1 METDSQKSSSLVISW
16 LLITWLIVGMVA
28 TFAGFL
34 GLLDTAVAS
43 SVIIPILVSSGVGL
57 WKIKRVAQYSW
68 VEKIVCYTLLAIL
81 LLHFIGVL
89 VPEHG
94 FDAVWY
100 HLPVIQAV
108 GETGGFIYLP
118 DLYQSV
124 NPQFT
129 DILFTLGYL
138 LFGEIGAKLVSF
150 FLMLTLIEIT
160 VLFCR
165 RYVEKSWAYLLGC
178 TIAVFQVV
186 AWQSASV
193 YVDVAKALWECGAL
207 YVLVSLTETTS
218 LKTKKIDIPSI
229 LFGLLYGASL
239 ATKLFSIL
247 LLPLFVYFHWRVTHR
262 ARAVVLGLVCALF
275 VAIPFYFFAWKMT
288 GNPFISL
295 DMHAL
300 KGSEL
305 IGSMSWLTY
314 GWDKLLTFIWAPI
327 TASFLVRDYT
337 TPLFFLAFVYLL
349 FVMFRSKD
357 TQMWY
362 VAGIFSI
369 VQLVLWWVIPPLSTR
384 YALSGFIV
392 TVVFSCIHFIQ
403 SCKVQLIRKWIFL
416 SMCLCVGVLLLPRLL
431 TARRDLQFVLG
442 AQSKEQYLNQFLDG
456 NIDQHLL
463 KWHATEKY

>member
-1 METDSQKSSSLVISW
+1 METDYQKFSSLIISLLLISW
-16 LLITWLIVGMVA
+16 LSVGTLA
-28 TFAGFL
+28 TLA
-34 GLLDTAVAS
+34 GLLGILNPVVAG
-43 SVIIPILVSSGVGL
+43 SVIVPILVSAGVGL
-57 WKIKRVAQYSW
+57 WKIRRITTYSW
-68 VEKIVCYTLLAIL
+68 VEILVCYTLLATL

-108 GETGGFIYLP
+108 GEAGGFIYLP
-118 DLYQSV
+118 ELYQSV

-129 DILFTLGYL
+129 DILFTLGYM
-138 LFGEIGAKLVSF
+138 LFGEFGAKLVSF
-150 FLMLTLIEIT
+150 FLMLTLIEIS

-165 RYVEKSWAYLLGC
+165 RYVERSWAYLLGC

-207 YVLVSLTETTS
+207 YVLVSLAETT
-218 LKTKKIDIPSI
+218 LPKTKKIYLSSI
-229 LFGLLYGASL
+229 LFGMLYGASL

-247 LLPLFVYFHWRVTHR
+247 LVPLFVYLHWRVTHR
-262 ARAVVLGLVCALF
+262 ARVVALGLLCAF
-275 VAIPFYFFAWKMT
+275 CVATPFYFFSWKMT
-288 GNPFISL
+288 GNPFVSF
-295 DMHAL
+295 DMHAM

-305 IGSMSWLTY
+305 IGPVPWLTY
-314 GWDKLLTFIWAPI
+314 GWDKLLTFVWAPI
-327 TASFLVRDYT
+327 AASFLVRDYT
-337 TPLFFLAFVYLL
+337 TPLFLVAFLYLL
-349 FVMFRSKD
+349 FAMFRSKD
-357 TQMWY
+357 TQIWY
-362 VAGIFSI
+362 IAGIFSI

-431 TARRDLQFVLG
+431 TAQRDLQFVLG
-442 AQSKEQYLNQFLDG
+442 AQSKEQYLHQFFDG

-463 KWHATEKY
+463 KWHATEK